1 MDLGLQ
7 GKVAMVTGAGSQ
19 IGFGKAI
26 ALALARDGCDI
37 IATDIDLEGTQKTVA
52 EVEAL
57 GRKAMALK
65 ADVTNSDEVNAM
77 VKTALEKFGRID
89 ILVNNAGTAKSV
101 SLTDATEEH
110 WHINVDIN
118 LKGTWYCTKA
128 VLPQMLER
136 KSGKIVNLS
145 SGAARIGFVNS
156 SLYCAAKAGIMGLTR
171 ALAAEVG
178 PSGINVNGIAPGM
191 SDTSFQIA
199 IGATP
204 KDKEFFI
211 SMVPLR
217 RLTTPQDIANM
228 VVFLV
233 SDAASDIT
241 GQTIN
246 VDSGDNRI

>member
-1 MDLGLQ
+1 MNLGLK
-7 GKVAMVTGAGSQ
+7 GKVALVTGAGSQ

-26 ALALARDGCDI
+26 ALALAKDGCDI
-37 IATDIDLEGTQKTVA
+37 IATDIDLEGAKKTAA

-57 GRKAMALK
+57 GHKAMALK
-65 ADVTNSDEVNAM
+65 ADITNGDEVNEM
-77 VKTALEKFGRID
+77 VKTALAKFGKID
-89 ILVNNAGTAKSV
+89 ILVNNAGTAKGSPFAE
-101 SLTDATEEH
+101 ATEEH
-110 WHINVDIN
+110 WHINIDIN

-128 VLPQMLER
+128 VLPQMLKR

-156 SLYCAAKAGIMGLTR
+156 SLYCAAKAGVIGLTR

-191 SDTSFQIA
+191 SDTGFQVA
-199 IGATP
+199 VNATP
-204 KDKEFFI
+204 QQKEYFI
-211 SMVPLR
+211 STVPMR
-217 RLTTPQDIANM
+217 RITTQQDIANM

-233 SDAASDIT
+233 SNAASDIT

-246 VDSGDNRI
+246 VDGGDNRI